1 MFHVHAVDEVMM
13 MKARLML
20 ASNPFRTTSRPAPW
34 PCWSWTF
41 FNRRRPDLEEQLSIL
56 TRHLEQ
62 LGYLLLYLRGEEE
75 GFGEKIRWGREIHEL
90 LQLSPEAL
98 GNPFV
103 SGRKMEEILRQKS
116 NAIKPLEEMK
126 WKGKEKE
133 RQEKFQKECEEAIY
147 GGGGDYFGN
156 PEKVKRLGTTD
167 LRGGRGWTHAV
178 VRPEGKGVPMGS
190 EAPAGE
196 NKPMT
201 EVVMVE
207 GTAALEAG
215 LGTREWPKEEE
226 RKLLEELRRQ
236 WIETSAQLRE
246 QGKETAGGVE
256 PSELE
261 EAFALAFGE
270 NGREPGE
277 GERESGVGDK
287 KKKSGVGSRESVQD
301 ALFRFLSDLYGGD
314 PGFEGLDP
322 VWTDPK
328 LYQEN
333 MNDMQ
338 AVWGN

>member
-1 MFHVHAVDEVMM
+1 
-13 MKARLML
+13 
-20 ASNPFRTTSRPAPW
+20 
-34 PCWSWTF
+34 
-41 FNRRRPDLEEQLSIL
+41 
-56 TRHLEQ
+56 
-62 LGYLLLYLRGEEE
+62 
-75 GFGEKIRWGREIHEL
+75 
-90 LQLSPEAL
+90 
-98 GNPFV
+98 
-103 SGRKMEEILRQKS
+103 
-116 NAIKPLEEMK
+116 
-126 WKGKEKE
+126 
-133 RQEKFQKECEEAIY
+133 
-147 GGGGDYFGN
+147 
-156 PEKVKRLGTTD
+156 
-167 LRGGRGWTHAV
+167 
-178 VRPEGKGVPMGS
+178 MGS